1 MNIIFFGSFQHYSSL
16 ILQSLHQHPDIKVRG
31 VITTTPMPAGR
42 KQILT
47 PTHTHTWAEEH
58 QLPVFT
64 PDTLNKATLTKLT
77 SWLNSPKPASHPEPT
92 WSDVTDQKVEGP
104 PTIKADF
111 FVVAGYGKLLP
122 PAWLTYPKYGSLNIH
137 FSLLPKY
144 RGANPAEWAI
154 LMGETQTG
162 ISLITMNP
170 QIDAGDI
177 ITQHAIKITPQD
189 NRETLYT
196 KLYTLSASHS
206 PKDILKYYHWLQK
219 KDANCQTSLAPHPQ
233 KKTIPP
239 YARLLKRDDGF
250 LPWLTIS
257 KAISDPELTVNDFQT
272 PLFRDILTHLSKKLS
287 KALTQ
292 EDFIQLINRSSR
304 ALYSFPGLWTI
315 VPTIKGDKRLKIH
328 TTSLYK
334 NHLKLDI
341 VQLEGL
347 LQTPFSQI
355 KNQLQDPT
363 LKGVF

>member
-1 MNIIFFGSFQHYSSL
+1 MNIIFFGSFQHYSTL
-16 ILQSLHQHPDIKVRG
+16 ILQSLHQHPDIKVQG
-31 VITTTPMPAGR
+31 VITTPPMPAGR
-42 KQILT
+42 KQTLT
-47 PTHTHTWAEEH
+47 PTHTHTWAKEH
-58 QLPVFT
+58 NIPIFT
-64 PDTLNKATLTKLT
+64 PEKLNH
-77 SWLNSPKPASHPEPT
+77 ASLQNLKSNIQHP
-92 WSDVTDQKVEGP
+92 DLF
-104 PTIKADF
+104 I
-111 FVVAGYGKLLP
+111 VAGYGKILP

-170 QIDAGDI
+170 KIDAGDI

-196 KLYTLSASHS
+196 RLYSLSARYSS
-206 PKDILKYYHWLQK
+206 QDILKYYHWLQK
-219 KDANCQTSLAPHPQ
+219 KDANCQTSLAPHAQ

-250 LPWLTIS
+250 LPWSTIS
-257 KAISDPELTVNDFQT
+257 KAISGPELTANDFQT
-272 PLFRDILTHLSKKLS
+272 PLFRDILTHLSKNPS

-304 ALYSFPGLWTI
+304 AFYSYPGLWTI
-315 VPTIKGDKRLKIH
+315 APTIKGDKRLKIH

-334 NHLKLDI
+334 NHLKLDT
-341 VQLEGL
+341 VQLEGHVESS
-347 LQTPFSQI
+347 FNSI
-355 KNQLQDPT
+355 KNQIRI
-363 LKGVF
+363 